1 MKYKVIFH
9 SQAIL
14 DIETSFNWGLRVWG
28 KTQAKKWANQFYRTC
43 KKRLSQFPESCPIA
57 LESKDLGATIRHL
70 IIDRYR
76 ALFVI
81 EGDTVEIL
89 YVCTRCLCW
98 HNVRR
103 YGRAD

>member
-14 DIETSFNWGLRVWG
+14 DIETSFNWGLRVWS

-43 KKRLSQFPESCPIA
+43 KKRLSQFPKSCPIA
-57 LESKDLGATIRHL
+57 LESEDLRATIRQL
-70 IIDRYR
+70 IIDPYR

-89 YVCTRCLCW
+89 
-98 HNVRR
+98 NVRGA
-103 YGRAD
+103 YVGTMFDDTDESD

>member
-14 DIETSFNWGLRVWG
+14 DIETSFNWVLRVWS